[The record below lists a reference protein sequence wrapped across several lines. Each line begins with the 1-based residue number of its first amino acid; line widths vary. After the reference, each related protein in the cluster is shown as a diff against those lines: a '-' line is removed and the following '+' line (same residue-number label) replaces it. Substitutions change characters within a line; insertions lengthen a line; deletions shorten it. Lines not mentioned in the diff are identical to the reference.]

1 MKKFYAI
8 LKGVFAVMMA
18 STLLMTSCNPYT
30 PHETPDEFKGLNELM
45 SKLEEYVEDEMATF
59 ATLIND
65 QTVVTEATS
74 NPDGSWTL
82 LLASEE
88 STVVTP
94 KSVAAA
100 IDANGR
106 LSVKEANGEYYW
118 AIMENGKVTPVTDNG
133 GNMVAV
139 AGNTPEFRI
148 NSSNKLEFSVGDS
161 NWFPV
166 PSAVDGSKLSC
177 FTHIVTD
184 VEDTKDAVL
193 VSLASG
199 DTIIVKK
206 AQSADFGVKAGKT
219 YFKAGESI
227 AIGLIVENVSELVV
241 LSTPKGWNAVIED
254 KVITI
259 TAPSANKLTSGEADL
274 EGVVTIQATDSEGN
288 NLVGKIAVSASEQTL
303 KITIKDENI
312 TIEHSYKDAE
322 GNTIP
327 FYYGMTLRSE
337 FSTDAVAEM
346 CSSKEQGGYCQSNEN
361 SVSVSATELYNQIY
375 NNSKIPAG
383 NDYVVWAIVDNTT
396 LSGDDVVYT
405 LYAPKFVAMNTL
417 KVAFNEIEISVRA
430 GGYDSYQVGLIEAS
444 SEASALESL
453 QSNLDYFNM
462 GWGDLGTT
470 IDNLD
475 YVGSISKF
483 YANYEM
489 SVAPNSGYM
498 AFVLPITKGR
508 DVADYK
514 LDDIEYLFV
523 KSANLAE
530 GGQSV
535 VSATANATLN
545 SIEATVS
552 ASAGTSM
559 IYYFFFRN
567 GSESNYSTDADII
580 NYMMQMC
587 PDYGSIIYGE
597 SGTVSAQSLTSG
609 ASVTLCAFAVD
620 KSGKYG
626 ELYREQFTTK
636 ELSFNDSMVITI
648 DESASRVSI
657 NSVSVKFD
665 VTGGTPAK
673 YIYAAVSVDSWMYGD
688 LSEASSAANYLV
700 LNTDSY
706 GVWSSEASEV
716 VNNTLTVGELE
727 TGVEHIFAM
736 IAVDADG
743 APSQAALFSFTP
755 NIPTYSIVRNS
766 DARWE
771 ATKPAYTIDRMYDAD
786 YGTMTYSFTVTPS
799 EGSILCWAAL
809 ADTEYIPVGQA
820 AKVGIDKMLLATA
833 NDLMYG
839 GSVEFD
845 GEYTSP
851 YIPSYSS
858 NVYFHL
864 IWMDADGNIYQ
875 AIEERALP
883 TLVQQSDARWSAT
896 QPTITCTA
904 DTDAKS
910 VAFTVTPGENTK
922 KMWVYFYPETNYY
935 DAEVF
940 ANSIMNGMP
949 GAVECTEEYS
959 TTVSVGAGASDA
971 AIYVAW
977 EDNDGNLY
985 MYKSQ
990 KCF

>member
-18 STLLMTSCNPYT
+18 STLLMTSCNPDT
-30 PHETPDEFKGLNELM
+30 PDETPDEIKGLNELM
-45 SKLEEYVEDEMATF
+45 SKLEECVEDEMATF

-88 STVVTP
+88 SAVVTP

-106 LSVKEANGEYYW
+106 LSVKESNGEYYW

-139 AGNTPEFRI
+139 EGNTPEFRI

-199 DTIIVKK
+199 DTVIVKK

-219 YFKAGESI
+219 YFKTGESI

-259 TAPSANKLTSGEADL
+259 TAPSADKLTSGEADL

-303 KITIKDENI
+303 KITIEDENV

-337 FSTDAVAEM
+337 FSTDSVAEM
-346 CSSKEQGGYCQSNEN
+346 CSNKENRIYCQSNES

-417 KVAFNEIEISVRA
+417 KVLFNEIEISVRA

-444 SEASALESL
+444 SEESALESL
-453 QSNLDYFNM
+453 QSNLDYFNR

-483 YANYEM
+483 YANYET

-498 AFVLPITKGR
+498 AFVLPMTKGR

-523 KSANLAE
+523 KSAKLAE

-545 SIEATVS
+545 SIEATVT
-552 ASAGTSM
+552 ASVGTSM

-567 GSESNYSTDADII
+567 GSESDYSTDADII

-648 DESASRVSI
+648 DESASRASI
-657 NSVSVKFD
+657 SSVSVKFD

-706 GVWSSEASEV
+706 GVWSCEASEV

-736 IAVDADG
+736 IAVDANG

-771 ATKPAYTIDRMYDAD
+771 ATKPSYTIDRMYDVD

-799 EGSILCWAAL
+799 EGSIICWAAL

-875 AIEERALP
+875 AVEERALP

-896 QPTITCTA
+896 QPTIICTA

-922 KMWVYFYPETNYY
+922 KMWVYFSSDDNYY

-940 ANSIMNGMP
+940 ANSIISGMP

-959 TTVSVGAGASDA
+959 TTVSVGAGANDA
-971 AIYVAW
+971 AVYVAW